1 MAARGRNHKDY
12 YATLGVRPDASE
24 EEIRKAYRRLA
35 IQWHPDRNP
44 GVANATQRFQEISEA
59 YAVLI
64 DPRKRQQYDQP
75 WDAGETADFH
85 QNRED
90 LFRDL
95 FANARASAVFDEL
108 TREFERMGMR
118 VDRQYFH
125 RTLFGGRTVVTGGI
139 FVVTPFTPL
148 NAIFKMARATLRG
161 AQNGSS
167 VEAPRTTRAL
177 PPAGRIL
184 AGLRRMGKWLIGLP
198 PVLAPAAESRDDIV
212 LPLALSRA
220 EAQQGA
226 RKRVTLERTSGV
238 EKFMVTIP
246 PGVRSG
252 TKLRLRGKGEDRP
265 GGNRGDLYLD
275 VEITER

>member
-1 MAARGRNHKDY
+1 MPGRDRFNKDY

-24 EEIRKAYRRLA
+24 EELRKAYRRLA

-64 DPRKRQQYDQP
+64 DPRKRRQYDL
-75 WDAGETADFH
+75 AGNTGTADFQH
-85 QNRED
+85 NRED

-108 TREFERMGMR
+108 TREFEGMGMR

-125 RTLFGGRTVVTGGI
+125 QTLFGGRTVVTGGI

-148 NAIFKMARATLRG
+148 NAAFKMARAAVRG
-161 AQNGSS
+161 AQNGSL
-167 VEAPRTTRAL
+167 PGTRNAGAL
-177 PPAGRIL
+177 PPSGGIV
-184 AGLRRMGKWLIGLP
+184 AGLKRLGKWLIGLP
-198 PVLAPAAESRDDIV
+198 PALAPATGTRDDIV
-212 LPLALSRA
+212 LPLSLSRT

-226 RKRVTLERTSGV
+226 RKRVTLERTGRV

-252 TKLRLRGKGEDRP
+252 TKLRLRGKGENNS
-265 GGNRGDLYLD
+265 GGIRGDLYLD
-275 VEITER
+275 VEVNER

>member
-1 MAARGRNHKDY
+1 MPARDRFNKNY
-12 YATLGVRPDASE
+12 YETLGVRPDASE

-35 IQWHPDRNP
+35 IRWHPDRNP
-44 GVANATQRFQEISEA
+44 GVADATQRFQEISEA

-64 DPRKRQQYDQP
+64 DPGKRRQYDYATH
-75 WDAGETADFH
+75 AGRTTDFQ
-85 QNRED
+85 QNRDD

-125 RTLFGGRTVVTGGI
+125 KTLFGGRTVVTGGI

-148 NAIFKMARATLRG
+148 NAIFKMARGALRG
-161 AQNGSS
+161 AQNGPS
-167 VEAPRTTRAL
+167 VEARQTRAL
-177 PPAGRIL
+177 PPAGGIL
-184 AGLRRMGKWLIGLP
+184 AGLRRLGKWLIGLP
-198 PVLAPAAESRDDIV
+198 PVLAPAPETRDDIV
-212 LPLALSRA
+212 LPLALSRS

-226 RKRVTLERTSGV
+226 RKQVTLERTSGV
-238 EKFMVTIP
+238 ERFTVTIP

-252 TKLRLRGKGEDRP
+252 TKLRLRGKGEHRP

>member
-1 MAARGRNHKDY
+1 MPARDRSPKDY
-12 YATLGVRPDASE
+12 YTTLGVRPDASE

-64 DPRKRQQYDQP
+64 DPRKRHQYDQP
-75 WDAGETADFH
+75 RGAGGTADFH
-85 QNRED
+85 HNRED

-148 NAIFKMARATLRG
+148 NAIFKMARATLRS
-161 AQNGSS
+161 AQNGPS
-167 VEAPRTTRAL
+167 VQAPKTRAL
-177 PPAGRIL
+177 PPAGGIL
-184 AGLRRMGKWLIGLP
+184 AGLKRMGKWLIGLP
-198 PVLAPAAESRDDIV
+198 PVLAPATEAREDIV

-220 EAQQGA
+220 EAQEGA
-226 RKRVTLERTSGV
+226 RKQVRLERTSGV
-238 EKFMVTIP
+238 ERFTVTVP

-275 VEITER
+275 VEITDR